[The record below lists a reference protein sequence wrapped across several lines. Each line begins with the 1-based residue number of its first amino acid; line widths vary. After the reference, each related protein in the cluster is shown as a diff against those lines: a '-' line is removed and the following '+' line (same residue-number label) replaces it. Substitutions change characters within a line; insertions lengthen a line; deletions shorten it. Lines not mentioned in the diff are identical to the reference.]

1 MYTLIYF
8 PGRWRTIDA
17 EDLIITNK
25 VISQELT
32 GTFSRGKRI
41 EDIYNYLAEFCVQPA
56 FPTPRSEVSI
66 YHIILPDISLALSE
80 ENNFLNDYSAKMA
93 LGLLG
98 KTWWRFSSYSIV
110 YRGR

>member
-1 MYTLIYF
+1 MYCTYVYIDLF

-66 YHIILPDISLALSE
+66 LNFDLSY
-80 ENNFLNDYSAKMA
+80 LTSHYT
-93 LGLLG
+93 
-98 KTWWRFSSYSIV
+98 TWYFIGSQP
-110 YRGR
+110 GE